1 MKMIVIKQK
10 TDSDGS
16 AKDVEKLPL
25 SQRKAVKSS
34 KKSFESNL
42 KVSCSVP

>member
-10 TDSDGS
+10 TDSDDN
-16 AKDVEKLPL
+16 AKDVEKLP
-25 SQRKAVKSS
+25 VS
-34 KKSFESNL
+34 KKSCQSFENNL